1 MDGKGRVISW
11 LMIAVSMIAS
21 MVFCFAI
28 VPGAH
33 ATEDVLSTDEVDSHQ
48 VEENGSTVQE
58 HFGFTDGTSV
68 QFDYDRTTGTIEV
81 YRNGFLVKT
90 TTVRKII
97 QEIRQKLPVVGTFSG
112 TNMLSGSGGRCS
124 TAMNIANV
132 ANAALWG
139 AAGIVA
145 APSAGVS
152 IAVGGLITGGVL
164 GAVAFFCK

>member
-1 MDGKGRVISW
+1 MV
-11 LMIAVSMIAS
+11 AVSMIAS

-28 VPGAH
+28 IPGAH

-48 VEENGSTVQE
+48 VEETGSMVQE

-68 QFDYDRTTGTIEV
+68 QFDYDRTTGAIEV

-90 TTVRKII
+90 MTVRKII

-112 TNMLSGSGGRCS
+112 TNMLGSSGGRCS

-152 IAVGGLITGGVL
+152 IAIDGLITGGVL
-164 GAVAFFCK
+164 GAAAFFCK